1 MAPVVRP
8 SGDGER
14 ELVLMSWGFVLQQ
27 AGKAPRRVTN
37 TRDDKVQ
44 DSRFWRD
51 SFEARTGSGHT
62 VVMDNGEGDTGARPA
77 ELVGV
82 ALGGCTGMDV
92 ISILR
97 KKRQEVTHFEVEVN
111 GARATDYPKVYTD
124 IEVVYRVR
132 GHNIDQASF
141 ERAIQL
147 SEERYCPAM
156 SMLRKAANITNR
168 YEIEQEY

>member
-1 MAPVVRP
+1 MDTVKATLVDAMHFDIEVDGHHFMVDAASEVGGIDAGPQPVR
-8 SGDGER
+8 
-14 ELVLMSWGFVLQQ
+14 LLI
-27 AGKAPRRVTN
+27 AGLA
-37 TRDDKVQ
+37 
-44 DSRFWRD
+44 
-51 SFEARTGSGHT
+51 
-62 VVMDNGEGDTGARPA
+62 
-77 ELVGV
+77 
-82 ALGGCTGMDV
+82 GCTGMDV

-156 SMLRKAANITNR
+156 AMLRKAANITNR